1 MNLKRSNI
9 PAVTHVDYSARIQT
23 VHKETNP
30 IFYDLIK
37 EFKQITNIPC
47 LLNTSFNLSGEPMV
61 ETLDDAVKTFENSD
75 IDCLYL
81 PELYILLEK

>member
-1 MNLKRSNI
+1 
-9 PAVTHVDYSARIQT
+9 
-23 VHKETNP
+23 
-30 IFYDLIK
+30 
-37 EFKQITNIPC
+37 
-47 LLNTSFNLSGEPMV
+47 MV